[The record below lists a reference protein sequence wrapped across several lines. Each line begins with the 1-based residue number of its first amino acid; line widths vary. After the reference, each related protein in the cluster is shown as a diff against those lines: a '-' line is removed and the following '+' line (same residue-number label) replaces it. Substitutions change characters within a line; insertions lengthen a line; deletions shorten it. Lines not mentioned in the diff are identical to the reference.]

1 MLRWQKLEYY
11 ISSHAGYQ
19 HACSSTVVLLSVCYR
34 KVALNV
40 CGCLVCVL
48 FMSVVTHMANSPF
61 QVLVPSGIF
70 DMDKLMAALA
80 YQVDPQAVDVENY
93 TMFRPRK
100 KTGVLSSR

>member
-1 MLRWQKLEYY
+1 MHSRQPLNLCGHNICTYVY
-11 ISSHAGYQ
+11 IARVI
-19 HACSSTVVLLSVCYR
+19 CDVLV
-34 KVALNV
+34 
-40 CGCLVCVL
+40 
-48 FMSVVTHMANSPF
+48 NSLI

>member
-1 MLRWQKLEYY
+1 MHILY
-11 ISSHAGYQ
+11 
-19 HACSSTVVLLSVCYR
+19 TV
-34 KVALNV
+34 
-40 CGCLVCVL
+40 
-48 FMSVVTHMANSPF
+48 NSLI

>member
-1 MLRWQKLEYY
+1 MYCLSIHY
-11 ISSHAGYQ
+11 
-19 HACSSTVVLLSVCYR
+19 CSAFKATLNLCGHNIYTYVYTARVICDVLV
-34 KVALNV
+34 
-40 CGCLVCVL
+40 
-48 FMSVVTHMANSPF
+48 NSPI

>member
-1 MLRWQKLEYY
+1 MYMCIFLVSYVMYKVN
-11 ISSHAGYQ
+11 S
-19 HACSSTVVLLSVCYR
+19 LL
-34 KVALNV
+34 
-40 CGCLVCVL
+40 
-48 FMSVVTHMANSPF
+48 

-80 YQVDPQAVDVENY
+80 YQVDPQSVEVENY

>member
-1 MLRWQKLEYY
+1 MYMYMCIFLVSYVMYK
-11 ISSHAGYQ
+11 INS
-19 HACSSTVVLLSVCYR
+19 LL
-34 KVALNV
+34 
-40 CGCLVCVL
+40 
-48 FMSVVTHMANSPF
+48 

-80 YQVDPQAVDVENY
+80 YQVDPQSVEVENY